1 MVKVDVLLFGALAR
15 VAGRKEV
22 AVEASTLIEALEA
35 LSEEFGEEF
44 NRRLF
49 DDGGKPRRFINVYVN
64 GRDMR
69 FLDRL
74 ETELKGGDAVSVI
87 PAVSG
92 G

>member
-1 MVKVDVLLFGALAR
+1 MVKVKVVLYGTLASIAGEKEIEVDASPIKKVLHALTA
-15 VAGRKEV
+15 K
-22 AVEASTLIEALEA
+22 
-35 LSEEFGEEF
+35 FGEDL

-49 DDGGKPRRFINVYVN
+49 DTHGNPRRFLNIYVN

-69 FLDRL
+69 FLDKL
-74 ETELKGGDAVSVI
+74 ETKLEEGDVVTLI